1 MSDETTVDQTAA
13 SAVTTAA
20 AAAAAAAAP
29 TVAPTGGAVPDERPA
44 RRRYGADEIADALGK
59 PRPTAQQRA
68 VIESPLAPALVVAG
82 AGSGKTETMASRV
95 VWLLANGFVQPDQV
109 LGLTFT
115 RKAAGELGVRINDR
129 IGALEDVGLIE
140 TGDAFLAPTVSTYN
154 AFANAVFRE
163 NALLVGRDGESQV
176 LTEPSAWQLARRV
189 VVAARDDRLA
199 GLDRNVDTITAAVVA
214 LAGAASEH
222 LVDPADLRRFA
233 IDFGELLEL
242 PGSSRGTPYRAVTDA
257 VAAIGSLEP
266 LADLVEEF
274 RRQKVDRGFVEF
286 SDQIALAL
294 AAADAAPRVADDL
307 RSRFA
312 VVLLDEYQDTSVVQT
327 RFLARLFRDHPV
339 MAVGDPHQS
348 IYGFRGASA
357 ANLAR
362 FPADFGDAAGD
373 PVVTYALSTSWRNPI
388 DVLAAANAVVE
399 PLSSASE
406 VQVERLEPR
415 PGADRGTVGVVFPET
430 LPEEADAVAA
440 WFADHRTRN
449 PGGSMALLLRAR
461 KDLSAFTA
469 ALGAREVP
477 YHVLGTG
484 GLLQRPEIVDLV
496 ACLRVLHDP
505 AAGNDLIRLLAGAR
519 WRIGAADIVALHG
532 LARWLF
538 GRDHTHRRLD
548 DEVTAA
554 FRASVAAGE
563 HGSVVDALDFVTT
576 APDDHS
582 ALDAISPA
590 GRERMRALGAQLSS
604 LRSRAGGDL
613 VDFVTLVVQEMR
625 LDIEVSAHEQ
635 GGSAYLDAFVDEL
648 SGFVQTDDRA
658 DLGAFLG
665 WIDAA
670 ARRDDMGPRSEEPEG
685 GTVQILTIHGSKGL
699 EWDAVAVP
707 RMVEGGLPARPQ
719 EGSTGWLGFGRLPYE
734 FRGDAD
740 ELPRLAWRGQ
750 ETQKDVVDAID
761 AFKDEVKARNED
773 EERRLTYVALTRS
786 KHELLVSGSSW
797 STGVKPTA
805 PSRYLHDLVEA
816 GVLAADR
823 IPDGT
828 THESNPL
835 GDQGASQTWPHVPF
849 GSRGPRVLAAADRVR
864 NANPGA
870 AGRYAADIDLLLAE
884 RRASRSA
891 AHQVV
896 VPHRVPASGFKDYLG
911 EPDKVAERLRR
922 PMPER
927 PYRATRLGTLF
938 HQWVEQRARGE
949 APAALGGWDG
959 GFDAWAGELDLDPDE
974 TTEGGP
980 AAASEV
986 PVSDDD
992 ARRLADFQDTFARSR
1007 WAGLTPVEVERE
1019 IHIPFLGHSVVCKL
1033 DAVYEIDGRAEV
1045 VDWKTGKAP
1054 SGADDLARRTLQLA
1068 LYRVAY
1074 AEFTGRPL
1082 DQVDAVF
1089 YFVAD
1094 DLEVRPTELLDRAG
1108 LERAWS
1114 EAIG

>member
-1 MSDETTVDQTAA
+1 MTGEQVLQPSDDVLVD
-13 SAVTTAA
+13 
-20 AAAAAAAAP
+20 AP
-29 TVAPTGGAVPDERPA
+29 RHD
-44 RRRYGADEIADALGK
+44 ADTIADALGR
-59 PRPTAQQRA
+59 PRPTPQQRA
-68 VIESPLAPALVVAG
+68 VIESPLTPALVVAG

-95 VWLLANGFVQPDQV
+95 VWLLANGMVRPDGI

-115 RKAAGELGVRINDR
+115 RKAAGELSVRINDR
-129 IGALEDVGLIE
+129 IRALEDVGLLDA
-140 TGDAFLAPTVSTYN
+140 GDAFEAPTVSTYN
-154 AFANAVFRE
+154 AFANSVFRE

-199 GLDRNVDTITAAVVA
+199 GLDRDVDTVTAAVVA
-214 LAGAASEH
+214 LAGAVSEH
-222 LVDPADLRRFA
+222 LVEPERLRRFA
-233 IDFGELLEL
+233 IEFAGLLEL
-242 PGSSRGTPYRAVTDA
+242 PGNNRGAPYKAITDA
-257 VAAIGSLEP
+257 VAAIGALEP
-266 LADLVEEF
+266 LVDLVEEF

-294 AAADAAPRVADDL
+294 AAAESAPRVVTDL
-307 RSRFA
+307 RQRYG

-327 RFLARLFRDHPV
+327 RFLARLFRGHPV

-362 FPADFGDAAGD
+362 FPRDFADDSAGGER
-373 PVVTYALSTSWRNPI
+373 PVTFALSRSWRNPV
-388 DVLAAANAVVE
+388 DVLAGANAVVA
-399 PLSSASE
+399 PLSEASE
-406 VQVERLEPR
+406 VDVERLEPR
-415 PGADRGTVGVVFPET
+415 PGADAGTVHAVFPET
-430 LPEEADAVAA
+430 LPEEAAAVAR
-440 WFADHRTRN
+440 WFADRRAAD
-449 PGGSMALLLRAR
+449 PKGSMALLLRSR
-461 KDLSAFTA
+461 KDLAAFTG
-469 ALGAREVP
+469 ALGDHRVP

-505 AAGNDLIRLLAGAR
+505 AAGNDLIRVLAGAR
-519 WRIGAADIVALHG
+519 WRIGAADIAALHA

-538 GRDHTHRRLD
+538 GRDHTQQRLD
-548 DEVTAA
+548 DDLTAA

-563 HGSVVDALDFVTT
+563 HGSIVDALDFVAT
-576 APDDHS
+576 APDEHG
-582 ALDAISPA
+582 ALADISDV
-590 GRERMRALGAQLSS
+590 GRRRMRELGKQLAA

-625 LDIEVSAHEQ
+625 LDIEVAAHEQ
-635 GGSAYLDAFVDEL
+635 GSGAFLDAFIDEL
-648 SGFVQTDDRA
+648 AGFVTTDDRA

-670 ARRDDMGPRSEEPEG
+670 ARRDDMGPRSEEPEA

-719 EGSTGWLGFGRLPYE
+719 EGSSGWIGFGRLPYE

-740 ELPRLAWRGQ
+740 ELPRLDWRGHDA
-750 ETQKDVVDAID
+750 QKDVTLAID
-761 AFKDEVKARNED
+761 AYKEQVKARNED
-773 EERRLTYVALTRS
+773 EERRLTYVALTRA
-786 KHELLVSGSSW
+786 KHDLLVTGSFW
-797 STGVKPTA
+797 AGGVRPTE

-816 GVLAADR
+816 GVVDGAAV
-823 IPDGT
+823 PET
-828 THESNPL
+828 TEHEENPL
-835 GDQGASQTWPHVPF
+835 GDAGATQSWPHVPF
-849 GSRGPRVLAAADRVR
+849 GQRAARVVAAADRVR

-870 AGRYAADIDLLLAE
+870 SGRFAADIDLLLAE
-884 RRASRSA
+884 RTANRSA
-891 AHQVV
+891 RHAVV
-896 VPHRVPASGFKDYLG
+896 VPHRVPASGFKDYLSA
-911 EPDKVAERLRR
+911 PDTVAERLRR

-938 HQWVEQRARGE
+938 HQWVEQRARS
-949 APAALGGWDG
+949 GGSLETL
-959 GFDAWAGELDLDPDE
+959 DAWDGELDLDPEDVVD
-974 TTEGGP
+974 
-980 AAASEV
+980 ASAEPIV
-986 PVSDDD
+986 TDDD
-992 ARRLADFQDTFARSR
+992 ARRLADFQATFARSR
-1007 WAGLTPVEVERE
+1007 WAGLTPIEVERE

-1054 SGADDLARRTLQLA
+1054 TGNDDLAKRQLQLA

-1074 AEFTGRPL
+1074 AEFTGRPV
-1082 DQVDAVF
+1082 DEVDAVF

-1108 LERAWS
+1108 LEQAWRD
-1114 EAIG
+1114 AIG

>member
-1 MSDETTVDQTAA
+1 VSTTDTTGTTGMTDTTGAPAATGTTGAPAATGTTV
-13 SAVTTAA
+13 
-20 AAAAAAAAP
+20 
-29 TVAPTGGAVPDERPA
+29 RH
-44 RRRYGADEIADALGK
+44 GADAIADALER
-59 PRPTAQQRA
+59 PRPTEQQRA

-95 VWLLANGFVQPDQV
+95 VWLLANGHVRPDEV

-115 RKAAGELGVRINDR
+115 RKAAGELSIRINDR
-129 IGALEDVGLIE
+129 IAALESAGLI
-140 TGDAFLAPTVSTYN
+140 TPGDAFEAPTVSTYN
-154 AFANAVFRE
+154 AFANSVFRE

-222 LVDPADLRRFA
+222 LVEPEQLRRFA
-233 IDFGELLEL
+233 IEFTELLEL
-242 PGSSRGTPYRAVTDA
+242 PGNRGKPYAAITAA
-257 VAAIGSLEP
+257 VASIGALEP

-294 AAADAAPRVADDL
+294 AAAEAAPRVVTDL
-307 RSRFA
+307 RQRFR

-327 RFLARLFRDHPV
+327 RFLARLFREHAV

-362 FPADFGDAAGD
+362 FPRDFGGAGD
-373 PVVTYALSTSWRNPI
+373 LAPRTFALSTSWRNPV
-388 DVLAAANAVVE
+388 DVLAGANAVVS
-399 PLSSASE
+399 PLSEASD
-406 VQVERLEPR
+406 VDVERLSPR
-415 PGADRGTVGVVFPET
+415 PGADSGDVRAVFTET

-440 WFADHRTRN
+440 WFEDHRRRN
-449 PGGSMALLLRAR
+449 PTGSMALLLRAR
-461 KDLSAFTA
+461 KDLAAFTA
-469 ALGAREVP
+469 ALGHRGVP

-484 GLLQRPEIVDLV
+484 GLLQRPEVVDLV

-519 WRIGAADIVALHG
+519 WRVGAADIAALHG
-532 LARWLF
+532 LAQWLF
-538 GRDHTHRRLD
+538 KRDHTQQRLD
-548 DEVTAA
+548 DDVTAA
-554 FRASVAAGE
+554 FRASVAVGE
-563 HGSVVDALDFVTT
+563 HGSVVDALDFVAV
-576 APDDHS
+576 APDDHG
-582 ALDAISPA
+582 ALEGITEA
-590 GRERMRALGAQLSS
+590 GRARMRRLGQQLAM

-613 VDFVTLVVQEMR
+613 VDFVTLVVQEMH
-625 LDIEVSAHEQ
+625 LDIEVAAHEQ
-635 GGSAYLDAFVDEL
+635 GSGAFLDAFVDEL
-648 SGFVQTDDRA
+648 SGFVATDDRA

-670 ARRDDMGPRSEEPEG
+670 ARRDDMGPRSEEPES

-707 RMVEGGLPARPQ
+707 RLVEGALPARPQ
-719 EGSTGWLGFGRLPYE
+719 EGSSGWIGFGRLPYE

-740 ELPRLAWRGQ
+740 ELPRLAWRGHDS
-750 ETQKDVVDAID
+750 QKDVTVAID
-761 AFKDEVKARNED
+761 AFKDEVKSRNED

-786 KHELLVSGSSW
+786 RHELLVSGSFW
-797 STGVKPTA
+797 AGGVKPMQ
-805 PSRYLHDLVEA
+805 PSRYLGDLVEA
-816 GVLAADR
+816 GVVDGGA
-823 IPDGT
+823 IPET
-828 THESNPL
+828 TVHDENPL
-835 GDQGASQTWPHVPF
+835 GDAGATQSWPHVPF
-849 GSRGPRVLAAADRVR
+849 GARAVRVQAAADRVR

-870 AGRYAADIDLLLAE
+870 AGRFAADIDLLLAE
-884 RRASRSA
+884 RRASRSGK
-891 AHQVV
+891 HRVV
-896 VPHRVPASGFKDYLG
+896 VPHRVPASGFKDYLT
-911 EPDKVAERLRR
+911 EPDAVAERLRR

-938 HQWVEQRARGE
+938 HQWVEQRGHAGGALE
-949 APAALGGWDG
+949 TLDAWDDELDIDLDESAPA
-959 GFDAWAGELDLDPDE
+959 DAA
-974 TTEGGP
+974 
-980 AAASEV
+980 
-986 PVSDDD
+986 VSDDD
-992 ARRLADFQDTFARSR
+992 ARRLGEFQETFARSR

-1033 DAVYEIDGRAEV
+1033 DAVYEIDGRIEV

-1054 SGADDLARRTLQLA
+1054 AGKTDLERRQLQLA

-1074 AEFTGRPL
+1074 AEFTGRPV
-1082 DQVDAVF
+1082 DEIDAVF

-1108 LERAWS
+1108 LEQAWS
-1114 EAIG
+1114 ASIG

>member
-1 MSDETTVDQTAA
+1 VTGEQVLQPSDDVLVD
-13 SAVTTAA
+13 
-20 AAAAAAAAP
+20 AP
-29 TVAPTGGAVPDERPA
+29 RHD
-44 RRRYGADEIADALGK
+44 ADTIADALGR
-59 PRPTAQQRA
+59 PRPTPQQRA
-68 VIESPLAPALVVAG
+68 VIESPLTPALVVAG

-95 VWLLANGFVQPDQV
+95 VWLLANGMVRPDGI

-115 RKAAGELGVRINDR
+115 RKAAGELSVRINDR
-129 IGALEDVGLIE
+129 IRALEDVGLLDA
-140 TGDAFLAPTVSTYN
+140 GDAFEAPTVSTYN
-154 AFANAVFRE
+154 AFANSVFRE

-199 GLDRNVDTITAAVVA
+199 GLDRDVDTVTAAVVA
-214 LAGAASEH
+214 LAGAVSEH
-222 LVDPADLRRFA
+222 LVEPERLRRFA
-233 IDFGELLEL
+233 IEFAGLLEL
-242 PGSSRGTPYRAVTDA
+242 PGNNRGAPYKAITDA
-257 VAAIGSLEP
+257 VAAIGALEP
-266 LADLVEEF
+266 LVDLVEEF

-294 AAADAAPRVADDL
+294 AAAESAPRVVTDL
-307 RSRFA
+307 RQRYG

-327 RFLARLFRDHPV
+327 RFLARLFRGHPV

-362 FPADFGDAAGD
+362 FPRDFADDSAGGER
-373 PVVTYALSTSWRNPI
+373 PVTFALSTSWRNPV
-388 DVLAAANAVVE
+388 DVLAGANAVVA
-399 PLSSASE
+399 PLSEASE
-406 VQVERLEPR
+406 VDVERLEPR
-415 PGADRGTVGVVFPET
+415 PGADAGTVHAVFPET
-430 LPEEADAVAA
+430 LPEEAAAVAR
-440 WFADHRTRN
+440 WFADRRAAD
-449 PGGSMALLLRAR
+449 PKGSMALLLRSR
-461 KDLSAFTA
+461 KDLAAFTG
-469 ALGAREVP
+469 ALGDHRVP

-505 AAGNDLIRLLAGAR
+505 AAGNDLIRVLAGAR
-519 WRIGAADIVALHG
+519 WRIGAADIAALHA

-538 GRDHTHRRLD
+538 GRDHTQQRLD
-548 DEVTAA
+548 DDLTAA

-563 HGSVVDALDFVTT
+563 HGSIVDALDFVAT
-576 APDDHS
+576 APDEHG
-582 ALDAISPA
+582 ALADISDV
-590 GRERMRALGAQLSS
+590 GRRRMRELGKQLAA

-625 LDIEVSAHEQ
+625 LDIEVAAHEQ
-635 GGSAYLDAFVDEL
+635 GSGAFLDAFIDEL
-648 SGFVQTDDRA
+648 AGFVTTDDRA

-670 ARRDDMGPRSEEPEG
+670 ARRDDMGPRSEEPEA

-719 EGSTGWLGFGRLPYE
+719 EGSSGWIGFGRLPYE

-740 ELPRLAWRGQ
+740 ELPRLDWRGHDA
-750 ETQKDVVDAID
+750 QKDVTLAID
-761 AFKDEVKARNED
+761 AYKEQVKARNED
-773 EERRLTYVALTRS
+773 EERRLTYVALTRA
-786 KHELLVSGSSW
+786 KHDLLVTGSFW
-797 STGVKPTA
+797 AGGVRPTE

-816 GVLAADR
+816 GVVDGAAV
-823 IPDGT
+823 PET
-828 THESNPL
+828 TEHEENPL
-835 GDQGASQTWPHVPF
+835 GDAGATQSWPHVPF
-849 GSRGPRVLAAADRVR
+849 GQRAARVVAAADRVR

-870 AGRYAADIDLLLAE
+870 SGRFAADIDLLLAE
-884 RRASRSA
+884 RTANRSA
-891 AHQVV
+891 RHTVV
-896 VPHRVPASGFKDYLG
+896 VPHRVPASGFKDYLSV
-911 EPDKVAERLRR
+911 PDTVAERLRR

-938 HQWVEQRARGE
+938 HQWVEQRARS
-949 APAALGGWDG
+949 GGSLETL
-959 GFDAWAGELDLDPDE
+959 DAWDGELDLDPEDVVD
-974 TTEGGP
+974 
-980 AAASEV
+980 ASAEPIV
-986 PVSDDD
+986 TDDD
-992 ARRLADFQDTFARSR
+992 ARRLADFQATFARSR
-1007 WAGLTPVEVERE
+1007 WAGLTPIEVERE

-1054 SGADDLARRTLQLA
+1054 TGNDDLAKRQLQLA

-1074 AEFTGRPL
+1074 AEFTGRPV
-1082 DQVDAVF
+1082 DEVDAVF

-1108 LERAWS
+1108 LEQAWRD
-1114 EAIG
+1114 AIG

>member
-1 MSDETTVDQTAA
+1 MSTERVDAERVDAERTDAGRA
-13 SAVTTAA
+13 ESERGDAERTESDGSAPSRPAPGRVAA
-20 AAAAAAAAP
+20 AR
-29 TVAPTGGAVPDERPA
+29 TVRS
-44 RRRYGADEIADALGK
+44 ADEIADALGR

-95 VWLLANGFVQPDQV
+95 VWLLANGLVRPDEV

-115 RKAAGELGVRINDR
+115 RKAAGELSVRINDR
-129 IGALEDVGLIE
+129 IRALEDVGLI
-140 TGDAFLAPTVSTYN
+140 TPGDAFEAPTVSTYN

-189 VVAARDDRLA
+189 VVDARDDRLA
-199 GLDRNVDTITAAVVA
+199 GLDRDVDTVTAAVVA

-222 LVDPADLRRFA
+222 LVEPEQLRRFA
-233 IDFGELLEL
+233 IEFAEVLEL
-242 PGSSRGTPYRAVTDA
+242 PGNRGKPYADVAKA
-257 VAAIGSLEP
+257 VAAVGGLEP
-266 LADLVEEF
+266 LADLVERF

-294 AAADAAPRVADDL
+294 AAAESAPRVVDDL
-307 RSRFA
+307 RSRFG

-327 RFLARLFRDHPV
+327 RFLARLFRGHPV

-357 ANLAR
+357 ANLGR
-362 FPADFGDAAGD
+362 FPRDFGGD
-373 PVVTYALSTSWRNPI
+373 DQPTPVTFPLSTSWRNPV
-388 DVLAAANAVVE
+388 DVLAAANAVVS
-399 PLSSASE
+399 PLSEASD
-406 VQVERLEPR
+406 VAVERLSPR
-415 PGADRGTVGVVFPET
+415 PGADDGSVEAVFTET
-430 LPEEADAVAA
+430 LPEEAAAVAQ
-440 WFADHRTRN
+440 WFRAHRQRD
-449 PGGSMALLLRAR
+449 PRASMALLLRAR
-461 KDLSAFTA
+461 KDLAAFTG
-469 ALGAREVP
+469 ALGEFGVP
-477 YHVLGTG
+477 FHVLGTG

-519 WRIGAADIVALHG
+519 WRIGAADVAALHD
-532 LARWLF
+532 LAKWLF
-538 GRDHTHRRLD
+538 GRDHTQQRLD
-548 DEVTAA
+548 DDLTAA

-563 HGSVVDALDFVTT
+563 HGSIVDALDFVAT
-576 APDDHS
+576 APDEHG
-582 ALDAISPA
+582 ALGRISPA
-590 GRERMRALGAQLSS
+590 GRARMRALGQQLQA
-604 LRSRAGGDL
+604 LRQRARGDL

-625 LDIEVSAHEQ
+625 LDIEVAAHEQ
-635 GGSAYLDAFVDEL
+635 GSQAFLDAFLDEL
-648 SGFVQTDDRA
+648 AGFVTTDDRA

-670 ARRDDMGPRSEEPEG
+670 ARRDDMGPRSEEPEA

-719 EGSTGWLGFGRLPYE
+719 EGSSGWIGFGRLPYE

-750 ETQKDVVDAID
+750 ETQKDVRDAIE
-761 AFKDEVKARNED
+761 AFKGEMQVRNED
-773 EERRLTYVALTRS
+773 EERRLTYVALTRA
-786 KHELLVSGSSW
+786 KHDLLVSGSFW
-797 STGVKPTA
+797 SGGVKPTA
-805 PSRYLHDLVEA
+805 PSRYLADLRDA
-816 GVLAADR
+816 GVIAADAV
-823 IPDGT
+823 PEESH
-828 THESNPL
+828 HEHDPL
-835 GDQGASQTWPHVPF
+835 GESGATQSWPHVPF
-849 GSRGPRVLAAADRVR
+849 GQRAERVHAAADRVR

-870 AGRYAADIDLLLAE
+870 AGRFAADIDLLLAE
-884 RRASRSA
+884 RAAVRSA
-891 AHQVV
+891 RHAVV
-896 VPHRVPASGFKDYLG
+896 VPHRVPASGFKDYLS
-911 EPDKVAERLRR
+911 EPDRVAERLRR

-938 HQWVEQRARGE
+938 HQWVEQRARS
-949 APAALGGWDG
+949 GGSLETLDL
-959 GFDAWAGELDLDPDE
+959 WAGEADLDADDLPD
-974 TTEGGP
+974 
-980 AAASEV
+980 ASATA
-986 PVSDDD
+986 PVTDDD
-992 ARRLADFQDTFARSR
+992 ARRLAAFQETFARSR
-1007 WAGLTPVEVERE
+1007 WAELTPIEVERE

-1054 SGADDLARRTLQLA
+1054 SGRDDLAKRQQQLA

-1082 DQVDAVF
+1082 AEVDAVF

-1094 DLEVRPTELLDRAG
+1094 DLEVRPTGLLDRAG
-1108 LERAWS
+1108 LERAWRD
-1114 EAIG
+1114 AIG

>member
-1 MSDETTVDQTAA
+1 MSDTTDTTDTADTTDA
-13 SAVTTAA
+13 TGTAA
-20 AAAAAAAAP
+20 AAADDTAAAAP
-29 TVAPTGGAVPDERPA
+29 PVIRH
-44 RRRYGADEIADALGK
+44 GADAIADALGR

-68 VIESPLAPALVVAG
+68 VIESPLVPALVVAG

-95 VWLLANGFVQPDQV
+95 VWLLANGLVRPDEV

-115 RKAAGELGVRINDR
+115 RKAAGELSVRINDR
-129 IGALEDVGLIE
+129 IRALEDVGLI
-140 TGDAFLAPTVSTYN
+140 TPGDAFEAPTVSTYN

-199 GLDRNVDTITAAVVA
+199 GLDRDVDTLTAAVVA
-214 LAGAASEH
+214 LAGATSEH
-222 LVDPADLRRFA
+222 LVEPEDLRRFA
-233 IDFGELLEL
+233 IEFSELLEL
-242 PGSSRGTPYRAVTDA
+242 PGNRGKPYKAITDA
-257 VAAIGSLEP
+257 VAAIGALEP
-266 LADLVEEF
+266 LADLVAEF

-294 AAADAAPRVADDL
+294 AAAESAPRVVSDL
-307 RSRFA
+307 RSRYG

-327 RFLARLFRDHPV
+327 RFLARLFRGHSV

-362 FPADFGDAAGD
+362 FPHDFGGD
-373 PVVTYALSTSWRNPI
+373 EPGVAEPVTFALSTSWRNPV
-388 DVLAAANAVVE
+388 DVLAGANAIVS
-399 PLSSASE
+399 PLSEASE
-406 VQVERLEPR
+406 VDVERLSPR
-415 PGADRGTVGVVFPET
+415 PGADAGTVRVVFPET
-430 LPEEADAVAA
+430 LPEEADEVAA
-440 WFADHRTRN
+440 WFQDHRRQN
-449 PGGSMALLLRAR
+449 PAGSMALLLRAR
-461 KDLSAFTA
+461 KDLAAFTA
-469 ALGAREVP
+469 ALGARGVP

-519 WRIGAADIVALHG
+519 WRVGAADIVALHQ

-538 GRDHTHRRLD
+538 QRDHTQQRLD
-548 DEVTAA
+548 DDLTAA

-563 HGSVVDALDFVTT
+563 HGSIVDALDFVAT
-576 APDDHS
+576 APDEHG
-582 ALDAISPA
+582 ALEGITPA
-590 GRERMRALGAQLSS
+590 GRSRMRALGGQLAM
-604 LRSRAGGDL
+604 LRSRAGSDL

-625 LDIEVSAHEQ
+625 LDIEVAAHEQ
-635 GGSAYLDAFVDEL
+635 GSGAYLDAFIDEL
-648 SGFVQTDDRA
+648 AGFVSTDDRA
-658 DLGAFLG
+658 DLGSFLG

-670 ARRDDMGPRSEEPEG
+670 ARRDDMGPRSEEPEA

-719 EGSTGWLGFGRLPYE
+719 EGSSGWLGFGRLPYE
-734 FRGDAD
+734 FRGDAA

-750 ETQKDVVDAID
+750 ETQKDVTTAID
-761 AFKDEVKARNED
+761 AFKEQVKARNED
-773 EERRLTYVALTRS
+773 EERRLTYVALTRA
-786 KHELLVSGSSW
+786 KHDLLVSGSFW
-797 STGVKPTA
+797 AGGVRPTE
-805 PSRYLHDLVEA
+805 PSRYLRDLVDA
-816 GVLAADR
+816 GVIDGAA
-823 IPDGT
+823 IPET
-828 THESNPL
+828 TVHDENPMGES
-835 GDQGASQTWPHVPF
+835 GATQTWPHVPF
-849 GSRGPRVLAAADRVR
+849 GQRAPRVLAAAERVR

-870 AGRYAADIDLLLAE
+870 AGRFAADIDLLLAE
-884 RRASRSA
+884 RHATRNAKHA
-891 AHQVV
+891 VA
-896 VPHRVPASGFKDYLG
+896 VPHRVPASGFKDYLT
-911 EPDKVAERLRR
+911 EPDSVAERLRR

-938 HQWVEQRARGE
+938 HQWVEQRARSGG
-949 APAALGGWDG
+949 ALETLDVWD
-959 GFDAWAGELDLDPDE
+959 GELDLDADDLADSSPDAVV
-974 TTEGGP
+974 T
-980 AAASEV
+980 
-986 PVSDDD
+986 DDD
-992 ARRLADFQDTFARSR
+992 ARRLADFQATFARSR
-1007 WAGLTPVEVERE
+1007 WAGLTPIEVERE

-1033 DAVYEIDGRAEV
+1033 DAVYEIEGRAEV

-1114 EAIG
+1114 EAVG

>member
-1 MSDETTVDQTAA
+1 MTTDADIETEDATAV
-13 SAVTTAA
+13 VTDPAADTAA
-20 AAAAAAAAP
+20 ARH
-29 TVAPTGGAVPDERPA
+29 D
-44 RRRYGADEIADALGK
+44 ADAIADALGR

-95 VWLLANGFVQPDQV
+95 VWLLANGFVRPAEV

-115 RKAAGELGVRINDR
+115 RKAAGELSVRINDR
-129 IGALEDVGLIE
+129 IRALEDVGLLAA
-140 TGDAFLAPTVSTYN
+140 GDAFEAPTVSTYN

-199 GLDRNVDTITAAVVA
+199 GLDRDVDTVTAAVVS
-214 LAGAASEH
+214 LAGAVSEH

-233 IDFGELLEL
+233 IDFASLLEL
-242 PGSSRGTPYRAVTDA
+242 PGNSRGAPYKAVTDT
-257 VAAIGSLEP
+257 VAAIGALEP
-266 LADLVEEF
+266 LVDLVEEF

-294 AAADAAPRVADDL
+294 AAAESAPRVVDDL
-307 RSRFA
+307 RHRFR

-327 RFLARLFRDHPV
+327 RFLARLFRGHPV

-362 FPADFGDAAGD
+362 FPRDFGDGD
-373 PVVTYALSTSWRNPI
+373 EAPVTFALSTSWRNPV
-388 DVLAAANAVVE
+388 DVLAGANAVVG
-399 PLSSASE
+399 PLSAASE
-406 VQVERLEPR
+406 VAVERLAPR
-415 PGADRGTVGVVFPET
+415 PGADRGTVTTLFPET
-430 LPEEADAVAA
+430 LPEEAEGVAR
-440 WFADHRTRN
+440 WFAERRAAAPD
-449 PGGSMALLLRAR
+449 GSMALLLRSR

-469 ALGAREVP
+469 ALGAQRVP
-477 YHVLGTG
+477 FHVLGTG

-519 WRIGAADIVALHG
+519 WRVGAADVAALHE

-538 GRDHTHRRLD
+538 KRDHTQQRLD
-548 DEVTAA
+548 DELTAA

-563 HGSVVDALDFVTT
+563 QGSIVDALDFVAT
-576 APDDHS
+576 APDEHG
-582 ALDAISPA
+582 ALAGISPA
-590 GRERMRALGAQLSS
+590 GRQRMRALGQQLAA
-604 LRSRAGGDL
+604 LRSRAAGDL

-625 LDIEVSAHEQ
+625 LDVEVAAHEQ
-635 GGSAYLDAFVDEL
+635 GSSAFIDAFVDEL
-648 SGFVQTDDRA
+648 AGFATTDDRA

-670 ARRDDMGPRSEEPEG
+670 ARRDDMGPRSEEPEA

-707 RMVEGGLPARPQ
+707 RLVEGGLPARPQ
-719 EGSTGWLGFGRLPYE
+719 EGASGWLGFGRLPYE
-734 FRGDAD
+734 FRGDAE
-740 ELPRLAWRGQ
+740 ELPRLAWRGN
-750 ETQKDVVDAID
+750 EDQKGVVDAID
-761 AFKDEVKARNED
+761 AYKDQVRSRNED
-773 EERRLTYVALTRS
+773 EERRLTYVALTRAR
-786 KHELLVSGSSW
+786 HDLLLSGSSW
-797 STGVKPTA
+797 AGGVKPTA

-816 GVLAADR
+816 GIVDADAV
-823 IPDGT
+823 PEST
-828 THESNPL
+828 VHEENPL
-835 GDQGASQTWPHVPF
+835 GGDGATQTWPHVPF
-849 GSRGPRVLAAADRVR
+849 GQRAARVLAAAERVR

-870 AGRYAADIDLLLAE
+870 AGRFAADIDLLLAE
-884 RRASRSA
+884 RQANRSA
-891 AHQVV
+891 RHTVAI
-896 VPHRVPASGFKDYLG
+896 PHRVPASGFKDYLATPG
-911 EPDKVAERLRR
+911 VVAERLRR

-938 HQWVEQRARGE
+938 HQWVEQRARS
-949 APAALGGWDG
+949 GGSLETLDLWDG
-959 GFDAWAGELDLDPDE
+959 ERDLDADE
-974 TTEGGP
+974 VVDASTD
-980 AAASEV
+980 AAV
-986 PVSDDD
+986 TDDD
-992 ARRLADFQDTFARSR
+992 ARRLADFQATFARSR
-1007 WAGLTPVEVERE
+1007 WADLTPIEVERE
-1019 IHIPFLGHSVVCKL
+1019 IHIPFLGHSIVCKL

-1054 SGADDLARRTLQLA
+1054 SGADDLAARQLQLA

-1074 AEFTGRPL
+1074 AEFTGRPV
-1082 DQVDAVF
+1082 DEVDAVF

-1094 DLEVRPTELLDRAG
+1094 DLEVRPAALLDRAG
-1108 LERAWS
+1108 LERAWQDAVS
-1114 EAIG
+1114 

>member
-1 MSDETTVDQTAA
+1 MVTDELLEDDVL
-13 SAVTTAA
+13 V
-20 AAAAAAAAP
+20 
-29 TVAPTGGAVPDERPA
+29 RH
-44 RRRYGADEIADALGK
+44 GADAIADALGR
-59 PRPTAQQRA
+59 PRPTEQQRA

-95 VWLLANGFVQPDQV
+95 VWLLANGHVRPDEI

-115 RKAAGELGVRINDR
+115 RKAAGELSIRINDR
-129 IGALEDVGLIE
+129 IRALEDAGLI
-140 TGDAFLAPTVSTYN
+140 TAGDAFEAPTVSTYN
-154 AFANAVFRE
+154 AFANSVFRE

-222 LVDPADLRRFA
+222 LVEPERLRRFA
-233 IDFGELLEL
+233 IEFSELLEL
-242 PGSSRGTPYRAVTDA
+242 PGNRGKPYAAITAA
-257 VAAIGSLEP
+257 VAAIGALEP
-266 LADLVEEF
+266 LTDLVEEF

-294 AAADAAPRVADDL
+294 AAAEAAPRVVDDL
-307 RSRFA
+307 RGRFR

-327 RFLARLFRDHPV
+327 RFLARLFHDHPV

-362 FPADFGDAAGD
+362 FPRDFGRAGD
-373 PVVTYALSTSWRNPI
+373 AGDAGAAAPRTFALSTSWRNPV
-388 DVLAAANAVVE
+388 DVLAGANAVVA
-399 PLSSASE
+399 PLSEASE
-406 VQVERLEPR
+406 VDVERLSPR
-415 PGADRGTVGVVFPET
+415 PGADAGVVHAVFTET
-430 LPEEADAVAA
+430 LPEEAAAVAA
-440 WFADHRTRN
+440 WFEDHRRRN

-461 KDLSAFTA
+461 KDLAAFTG
-469 ALGAREVP
+469 ALGQRGVP

-519 WRIGAADIVALHG
+519 WRVGAADVVALHG
-532 LARWLF
+532 LAQWLF
-538 GRDHTHRRLD
+538 KRDHTQQRLD

-554 FRASVAAGE
+554 FRASVAVGE
-563 HGSVVDALDFVTT
+563 HGSVVDALDFVAV
-576 APDDHS
+576 APDEHG
-582 ALDAISPA
+582 ALQGITPA
-590 GRERMRALGAQLSS
+590 GRDRMRRLGQQLAA
-604 LRSRAGGDL
+604 LRSRAAGDL
-613 VDFVTLVVQEMR
+613 VDFVTLVIQEMH
-625 LDIEVSAHEQ
+625 LDIEVAAHEQ
-635 GGSAYLDAFVDEL
+635 GSGAYLDAFVDEL
-648 SGFVQTDDRA
+648 AGFVGTDDRA

-670 ARRDDMGPRSEEPEG
+670 ARRDDMGPRSEEPEA

-707 RMVEGGLPARPQ
+707 RMVEGALPARPQ
-719 EGSTGWLGFGRLPYE
+719 EGSSGWIGFGRLPYE

-740 ELPRLAWRGQ
+740 ELPRLDWRGHDA
-750 ETQKDVVDAID
+750 QKDVTLAIE
-761 AFKDEVKARNED
+761 AFKDEVKARNEE

-786 KHELLVSGSSW
+786 RHELLVSGSFW
-797 STGVKPTA
+797 AGGVKPMQ
-805 PSRYLHDLVEA
+805 PSRYLADLVDA
-816 GVLAADR
+816 GVVAADR
-823 IPDGT
+823 IPET
-828 THESNPL
+828 TEHEENPL
-835 GDQGASQTWPHVPF
+835 GDAGATQEWPHVPF
-849 GSRGPRVLAAADRVR
+849 GNRAPRVAAAADRVR

-870 AGRYAADIDLLLAE
+870 AGRFAADIDLLLAE
-884 RRASRSA
+884 RRAARSA
-891 AHQVV
+891 KHRVV
-896 VPHRVPASGFKDYLG
+896 VPHRVPASGFKDYLT
-911 EPDKVAERLRR
+911 EPDAVAERLRR

-938 HQWVEQRARGE
+938 HQWVELRARSGG
-949 APAALGGWDG
+949 ALETLGSPELLDVWD
-959 GFDAWAGELDLDPDE
+959 GELDADPDE
-974 TTEGGP
+974 S
-980 AAASEV
+980 AAPDAA
-986 PVSDDD
+986 VSDDD
-992 ARRLADFQDTFARSR
+992 ARRLGEFQETFARSR

-1033 DAVYEIDGRAEV
+1033 DAVYEIDGRIEV

-1054 SGADDLARRTLQLA
+1054 SGATDLERRQLQLA

-1074 AEFTGRPL
+1074 AEFTGRPIA
-1082 DQVDAVF
+1082 DVDAVF

-1094 DLEVRPTELLDRAG
+1094 DLEIRPAELLDRAG
-1108 LERAWS
+1108 LERAWDA
-1114 EAIG
+1114 AIG

>member
-1 MSDETTVDQTAA
+1 MTTGTEHET
-13 SAVTTAA
+13 
-20 AAAAAAAAP
+20 
-29 TVAPTGGAVPDERPA
+29 ERPA
-44 RRRYGADEIADALGK
+44 AADPSAGAPAQHDADAIADALGR

-95 VWLLANGFVQPDQV
+95 VWLLANGFVRPAEV

-115 RKAAGELGVRINDR
+115 RKAAGELSVRINDR
-129 IGALEDVGLIE
+129 IRALEDVGLLAA
-140 TGDAFLAPTVSTYN
+140 GDAFEAPTVSTYN

-199 GLDRNVDTITAAVVA
+199 GLDRDVDTVTAAVVS
-214 LAGAASEH
+214 LAGAVSEH

-233 IDFGELLEL
+233 IDFAGLLEL
-242 PGSSRGTPYRAVTDA
+242 PGNARGNPYKTVTDA
-257 VAAIGSLEP
+257 VAAIGALEP
-266 LADLVEEF
+266 LVDLVEEF

-294 AAADAAPRVADDL
+294 AAAESAPRVVDDL
-307 RSRFA
+307 RHRFR

-327 RFLARLFRDHPV
+327 RFLARLFRGHPV

-362 FPADFGDAAGD
+362 FPRDFGDAG
-373 PVVTYALSTSWRNPI
+373 PVPVTFALSTSWRNPV
-388 DVLAAANAVVE
+388 DVLAGANAVVD
-399 PLSSASE
+399 PLSAASE
-406 VQVERLEPR
+406 VAVERLSPR
-415 PGADRGTVGVVFPET
+415 PGADLGTVTALFPET
-430 LPEEADAVAA
+430 LPEEAEGVAR
-440 WFADHRTRN
+440 WFATRRAAT
-449 PGGSMALLLRAR
+449 PDGSMALLLRSR
-461 KDLSAFTA
+461 RDLSAFTA
-469 ALGAREVP
+469 ALAAQRVP
-477 YHVLGTG
+477 FHVLGTG

-505 AAGNDLIRLLAGAR
+505 SAGNDLIRLFAGAR
-519 WRIGAADIVALHG
+519 WRVGAADVVALHE

-538 GRDHTHRRLD
+538 GRDHTQQRLD

-563 HGSVVDALDFVTT
+563 HGSIVDALDFVAT
-576 APDDHS
+576 APDEHG
-582 ALDAISPA
+582 ALEGISPA
-590 GRERMRALGAQLSS
+590 GRQRMRALGQQLAA
-604 LRSRAGGDL
+604 LRSRASGDL

-625 LDIEVSAHEQ
+625 LDVEVAAHEQ
-635 GGSAYLDAFVDEL
+635 GSAAFLDAFVDEL
-648 SGFVQTDDRA
+648 AGFAATDDRA

-670 ARRDDMGPRSEEPEG
+670 ARRDDMGPRSEEPEA
-685 GTVQILTIHGSKGL
+685 GTVQVLTIHGSKGL

-707 RMVEGGLPARPQ
+707 RLVEGALPARPQ
-719 EGSTGWLGFGRLPYE
+719 EGSSGWLGFGRLPYE
-734 FRGDAD
+734 FRGDAE
-740 ELPRLAWRGQ
+740 ELPQLAWRGNAD
-750 ETQKDVVDAID
+750 QKGVVDAID
-761 AFKDEVKARNED
+761 AYKEQVRSRNED
-773 EERRLTYVALTRS
+773 EERRLTYVALTRAR
-786 KHELLVSGSSW
+786 HDLLVSGSW
-797 STGVKPTA
+797 WAGGVKPTE
-805 PSRYLHDLVEA
+805 PSRYLRDLVEA
-816 GVLAADR
+816 GIVDPEAVPDR
-823 IPDGT
+823 T
-828 THESNPL
+828 VHEEDPL
-835 GDQGASQTWPHVPF
+835 GEDGATQTWPHVPF
-849 GSRGPRVLAAADRVR
+849 GQRGARVLAAADRVR

-870 AGRYAADIDLLLAE
+870 AGRFAAEIDLLLAE
-884 RRASRSA
+884 RQARRSA
-891 AHQVV
+891 RHAVA
-896 VPHRVPASGFKDYLG
+896 VPHRVPASGFKDYLA
-911 EPDKVAERLRR
+911 EPGAVAERLRR

-938 HQWVEQRARGE
+938 HRWVEQRAGS
-949 APAALGGWDG
+949 GGSLETLDLWDG
-959 GFDAWAGELDLDPDE
+959 ERDLDADE
-974 TTEGGP
+974 AVDASAD
-980 AAASEV
+980 AAV
-986 PVSDDD
+986 TDDD
-992 ARRLADFQDTFARSR
+992 ARRLAAFQATFARSR
-1007 WAGLTPVEVERE
+1007 WAGRTPIEVERE
-1019 IHIPFLGHSVVCKL
+1019 IHIPFLGHSIVCKL

-1054 SGADDLARRTLQLA
+1054 SGADDLAARQLQLA

-1082 DQVDAVF
+1082 DEVDAVF

-1108 LERAWS
+1108 LERAWRD
-1114 EAIG
+1114 AVG

>member
-1 MSDETTVDQTAA
+1 MTGEQVLQPSDDVLVE
-13 SAVTTAA
+13 
-20 AAAAAAAAP
+20 AP
-29 TVAPTGGAVPDERPA
+29 RHD
-44 RRRYGADEIADALGK
+44 ADTIADALGR
-59 PRPTAQQRA
+59 PRPTPQQRA

-95 VWLLANGFVQPDQV
+95 VWLLANGMVRPDGI

-115 RKAAGELGVRINDR
+115 RKAAGELSVRINDR
-129 IGALEDVGLIE
+129 IRALEDVGLLDA
-140 TGDAFLAPTVSTYN
+140 GDAFEAPTVSTYN
-154 AFANAVFRE
+154 AFANSVFRE

-199 GLDRNVDTITAAVVA
+199 GLDRDVDTVTAAVVA
-214 LAGAASEH
+214 LAGAVSEH
-222 LVDPADLRRFA
+222 LVEPERLRRFA
-233 IDFGELLEL
+233 IEFAGLLEL
-242 PGSSRGTPYRAVTDA
+242 PGNNRGAPYKAITDA
-257 VAAIGSLEP
+257 VAAIGALEP
-266 LADLVEEF
+266 LVDLVEEF

-294 AAADAAPRVADDL
+294 AAVESAPRVVTDL
-307 RSRFA
+307 RQRYG

-327 RFLARLFRDHPV
+327 RFLARLFRGHPV

-362 FPADFGDAAGD
+362 FPRDFGSDGER
-373 PVVTYALSTSWRNPI
+373 PVTFALSTSWRNPV
-388 DVLAAANAVVE
+388 DVLAGANAVVA
-399 PLSSASE
+399 PLSEASE
-406 VQVERLEPR
+406 VDVERLEPR
-415 PGADRGTVGVVFPET
+415 PGADAGTVRAVFPET
-430 LPEEADAVAA
+430 LPEEAAAVAR
-440 WFADHRTRN
+440 WFADRRAAD
-449 PGGSMALLLRAR
+449 PKASMALLLRSR
-461 KDLSAFTA
+461 KDLAAFTG
-469 ALGAREVP
+469 ALGDHRVP

-505 AAGNDLIRLLAGAR
+505 AAGNDLIRVLAGAR
-519 WRIGAADIVALHG
+519 WRIGAADIAALHA

-538 GRDHTHRRLD
+538 GRDHTQQRLD
-548 DEVTAA
+548 DDLTAA

-563 HGSVVDALDFVTT
+563 HGSIVDALDFVAT
-576 APDDHS
+576 APDEHG
-582 ALDAISPA
+582 ALADISDV
-590 GRERMRALGAQLSS
+590 GRRRMRELGKQLAALRA
-604 LRSRAGGDL
+604 RAGGDL

-625 LDIEVSAHEQ
+625 LDIEVAAHEQ
-635 GGSAYLDAFVDEL
+635 GSGAFLDAFVDEL
-648 SGFVQTDDRA
+648 AGFVTTDDRA

-670 ARRDDMGPRSEEPEG
+670 ARRDDMGPRSEEPEA

-719 EGSTGWLGFGRLPYE
+719 EGSSGWIGFGRLPYE

-740 ELPRLAWRGQ
+740 ELPRLDWRGHDS
-750 ETQKDVVDAID
+750 QKDVTLAID
-761 AFKDEVKARNED
+761 AYKEQVKARNED
-773 EERRLTYVALTRS
+773 EERRLTYVALTRA
-786 KHELLVSGSSW
+786 KHDLLVTGSFW
-797 STGVKPTA
+797 AGGVRPTA

-816 GVLAADR
+816 GVVDGAAV
-823 IPDGT
+823 PEAT
-828 THESNPL
+828 EHEENPL
-835 GDQGASQTWPHVPF
+835 GDAGATQSWPHVPF
-849 GSRGPRVLAAADRVR
+849 GHRAARVAAAADRVR

-870 AGRYAADIDLLLAE
+870 SGRFAADIDLLLAE
-884 RRASRSA
+884 RAANRSA
-891 AHQVV
+891 RHTVV
-896 VPHRVPASGFKDYLG
+896 VPHRVPASGFKDYLSD
-911 EPDKVAERLRR
+911 PDTVAERLRR

-938 HQWVEQRARGE
+938 HQWVEQRARS
-949 APAALGGWDG
+949 GGSLETL
-959 GFDAWAGELDLDPDE
+959 DAWDGELDLDPEDVVD
-974 TTEGGP
+974 
-980 AAASEV
+980 ASAE
-986 PVSDDD
+986 PVVTDDD
-992 ARRLADFQDTFARSR
+992 ARRLADFQATFARSR
-1007 WAGLTPVEVERE
+1007 WAGLTPIEVERE

-1054 SGADDLARRTLQLA
+1054 TGSDDLAKRQLQLA

-1082 DQVDAVF
+1082 DDVDAVF

-1108 LERAWS
+1108 LERAWRD
-1114 EAIG
+1114 AIG

>member
-1 MSDETTVDQTAA
+1 MTGEQVLQPSDDVL
-13 SAVTTAA
+13 VG
-20 AAAAAAAAP
+20 AP
-29 TVAPTGGAVPDERPA
+29 RHD
-44 RRRYGADEIADALGK
+44 ADTIADALGR
-59 PRPTAQQRA
+59 PRPTPQQRA

-95 VWLLANGFVQPDQV
+95 VWLLANGMVRPDGI

-115 RKAAGELGVRINDR
+115 RKAAGELSVRINDR
-129 IGALEDVGLIE
+129 IRALEDVGLLDA
-140 TGDAFLAPTVSTYN
+140 GDAFEAPTVSTYN
-154 AFANAVFRE
+154 AFANSVFRE

-199 GLDRNVDTITAAVVA
+199 GLDRDVDTVTAAVVA
-214 LAGAASEH
+214 LAGAVSEH
-222 LVDPADLRRFA
+222 LVEPERLRRFA
-233 IDFGELLEL
+233 IEFAGLLEL
-242 PGSSRGTPYRAVTDA
+242 PGNNRGAPYKAITDA
-257 VAAIGSLEP
+257 VAAIGALEP
-266 LADLVEEF
+266 LVDLVEEF

-294 AAADAAPRVADDL
+294 AAAESAPRVVTDL
-307 RSRFA
+307 RQRYG

-327 RFLARLFRDHPV
+327 RFLARLFRGHPV

-362 FPADFGDAAGD
+362 FPRDFGSDGEQ
-373 PVVTYALSTSWRNPI
+373 PVTFALSTSWRNPV
-388 DVLAAANAVVE
+388 DVLAGANAVVA
-399 PLSSASE
+399 PLSEASE
-406 VQVERLEPR
+406 VDVERLEPR
-415 PGADRGTVGVVFPET
+415 PGADAGTVHAVFPET
-430 LPEEADAVAA
+430 LPEEAAAVAR
-440 WFADHRTRN
+440 WFADRRAAD
-449 PGGSMALLLRAR
+449 PKGSMALLLRSR
-461 KDLSAFTA
+461 KDLAAFTG
-469 ALGAREVP
+469 ALGDHRVP

-505 AAGNDLIRLLAGAR
+505 AAGNDLIRVLAGAR
-519 WRIGAADIVALHG
+519 WRIGAADIAALHS

-538 GRDHTHRRLD
+538 GRDHTQQRLD
-548 DEVTAA
+548 DDLTAA

-563 HGSVVDALDFVTT
+563 HGSIVDALDFVAI
-576 APDDHS
+576 APDEHG
-582 ALDAISPA
+582 ALADISEI
-590 GRERMRALGAQLSS
+590 GRRRMRELGKQLAA

-625 LDIEVSAHEQ
+625 LDIEVAAHEQ
-635 GGSAYLDAFVDEL
+635 GSGAFLDAFIDEL
-648 SGFVQTDDRA
+648 AGFVTTDDRA

-719 EGSTGWLGFGRLPYE
+719 EGSSGWIGFGRLPYE

-740 ELPRLAWRGQ
+740 ELPRLDWRGHDS
-750 ETQKDVVDAID
+750 QKDVTLAID
-761 AFKDEVKARNED
+761 AYKEQVKARNED
-773 EERRLTYVALTRS
+773 EERRLTYVALTRA
-786 KHELLVSGSSW
+786 KHDLLVTGSFW
-797 STGVKPTA
+797 AGGVRPTA

-816 GVLAADR
+816 GVVDGAAV
-823 IPDGT
+823 PEAT
-828 THESNPL
+828 EHEENPL
-835 GDQGASQTWPHVPF
+835 GDAGATQSWPHVPF
-849 GSRGPRVLAAADRVR
+849 GHRAARVVAAADRVR

-870 AGRYAADIDLLLAE
+870 SGRFAADIDLLLAE
-884 RRASRSA
+884 RTANRSA
-891 AHQVV
+891 RHTVV
-896 VPHRVPASGFKDYLG
+896 VPHRVPASGFKDYLSA
-911 EPDKVAERLRR
+911 PDTVAERLRR

-938 HQWVEQRARGE
+938 HQWVEQRARS
-949 APAALGGWDG
+949 GGSLETL
-959 GFDAWAGELDLDPDE
+959 DAWDGELDLDPEDVVD
-974 TTEGGP
+974 
-980 AAASEV
+980 AAAEPV
-986 PVSDDD
+986 VSDDD
-992 ARRLADFQDTFARSR
+992 ARRLADFQATFARSR
-1007 WAGLTPVEVERE
+1007 WAGLTPIEVERE

-1054 SGADDLARRTLQLA
+1054 TGSDDLAKRQLQLA

-1082 DQVDAVF
+1082 DEVDAVF

-1108 LERAWS
+1108 LEQAWRD
-1114 EAIG
+1114 AIG

>member
-1 MSDETTVDQTAA
+1 MTGEQVLQPSDDVLVE
-13 SAVTTAA
+13 
-20 AAAAAAAAP
+20 AP
-29 TVAPTGGAVPDERPA
+29 RHD
-44 RRRYGADEIADALGK
+44 ADTIADALGR
-59 PRPTAQQRA
+59 PRPTPQQRA

-95 VWLLANGFVQPDQV
+95 VWLLANGMVRPDGI

-115 RKAAGELGVRINDR
+115 RKAAGELSVRINDR
-129 IGALEDVGLIE
+129 IRALEDVGLLDA
-140 TGDAFLAPTVSTYN
+140 GDAFEAPTVSTYN

-199 GLDRNVDTITAAVVA
+199 GLDRDVDTVTAAVVA
-214 LAGAASEH
+214 LAGAVSEH
-222 LVDPADLRRFA
+222 LVEPERLRRFA
-233 IDFGELLEL
+233 IEFAGLLEL
-242 PGSSRGTPYRAVTDA
+242 PGNNRGAPYKAITDA
-257 VAAIGSLEP
+257 VAAIGALEP
-266 LADLVEEF
+266 LVDLVEEF

-294 AAADAAPRVADDL
+294 AAAESAPRVVTDL
-307 RSRFA
+307 RQRYG

-327 RFLARLFRDHPV
+327 RFLARLFRGHPV

-362 FPADFGDAAGD
+362 FPRDFGSDGEQ
-373 PVVTYALSTSWRNPI
+373 PVTFALSTSWRNPV
-388 DVLAAANAVVE
+388 DVLAGANAVVA
-399 PLSSASE
+399 PLSEASE
-406 VQVERLEPR
+406 VDVERLEPR
-415 PGADRGTVGVVFPET
+415 PGADAGTVRAVFPET
-430 LPEEADAVAA
+430 LPEEAAAVAR
-440 WFADHRTRN
+440 WFADRRAAD
-449 PGGSMALLLRAR
+449 PKGSMALLLRSR
-461 KDLSAFTA
+461 KDLAAFTG
-469 ALGAREVP
+469 ALGDHRVP

-505 AAGNDLIRLLAGAR
+505 AAGNDLIRVLAGAR
-519 WRIGAADIVALHG
+519 WRIGAADIAALHA

-538 GRDHTHRRLD
+538 GRDHTQQRLD
-548 DEVTAA
+548 DDLTAA

-563 HGSVVDALDFVTT
+563 HGSIVDALDFVAT
-576 APDDHS
+576 APDEHG
-582 ALDAISPA
+582 ALADISDV
-590 GRERMRALGAQLSS
+590 GRRRMRELGKQLAALRA
-604 LRSRAGGDL
+604 RAGGDL

-625 LDIEVSAHEQ
+625 LDIEVAAHEQ
-635 GGSAYLDAFVDEL
+635 GSGAFLDAFVDEL
-648 SGFVQTDDRA
+648 AGFVTTDDRA

-670 ARRDDMGPRSEEPEG
+670 ARRDDMGPRSEEPEA

-719 EGSTGWLGFGRLPYE
+719 EGSSGWIGFGRLPYE

-740 ELPRLAWRGQ
+740 ELPRLDWRGHDS
-750 ETQKDVVDAID
+750 QKDVTLAID
-761 AFKDEVKARNED
+761 AYKEQVKARNED
-773 EERRLTYVALTRS
+773 EERRLTYVALTRA
-786 KHELLVSGSSW
+786 KHDLLVTGSFW
-797 STGVKPTA
+797 AGGVRPTA

-816 GVLAADR
+816 GVIDGAAV
-823 IPDGT
+823 PEAT
-828 THESNPL
+828 EHEENPL
-835 GDQGASQTWPHVPF
+835 GDAGATQSWPHVPF
-849 GSRGPRVLAAADRVR
+849 GHRAARVVAAADRVR

-870 AGRYAADIDLLLAE
+870 SGRFAADIDLLLAE
-884 RRASRSA
+884 RAANRSGR
-891 AHQVV
+891 HTVV
-896 VPHRVPASGFKDYLG
+896 VPHRVPASGFKDYLSA
-911 EPDKVAERLRR
+911 PDTVAERLRR

-938 HQWVEQRARGE
+938 HQWVEQRARS
-949 APAALGGWDG
+949 GGSLETL
-959 GFDAWAGELDLDPDE
+959 DAWDGELDLDPEDVVD
-974 TTEGGP
+974 
-980 AAASEV
+980 ASAE
-986 PVSDDD
+986 PVVTDDD
-992 ARRLADFQDTFARSR
+992 ARRLADFQATFARSR
-1007 WAGLTPVEVERE
+1007 WAGLTPIEVERE

-1054 SGADDLARRTLQLA
+1054 TGSDDLAKRQLQLA

-1082 DQVDAVF
+1082 DEVDAVF

-1108 LERAWS
+1108 LERAWRD
-1114 EAIG
+1114 AIG

>member
-1 MSDETTVDQTAA
+1 MTTGTEHET
-13 SAVTTAA
+13 
-20 AAAAAAAAP
+20 
-29 TVAPTGGAVPDERPA
+29 ERPMVA
-44 RRRYGADEIADALGK
+44 DTSAGAPAQHDADAIADALGR

-95 VWLLANGFVQPDQV
+95 VWLLANGFVRPAEV

-115 RKAAGELGVRINDR
+115 RKAAGELSVRINDR
-129 IGALEDVGLIE
+129 IRALEDVGLLAA
-140 TGDAFLAPTVSTYN
+140 GDAFEAPTVSTYN

-199 GLDRNVDTITAAVVA
+199 GLDRDVDTVTAAMVS
-214 LAGAASEH
+214 LAGAVSEH

-233 IDFGELLEL
+233 IDFAGLLEL
-242 PGSSRGTPYRAVTDA
+242 PGNARGNPYKTVTDA
-257 VAAIGSLEP
+257 VAAIGALEP
-266 LADLVEEF
+266 LVDLVEEF

-294 AAADAAPRVADDL
+294 AAAESAPRVVDDL
-307 RSRFA
+307 RHRFR

-327 RFLARLFRDHPV
+327 RFLARLFRGHPV

-362 FPADFGDAAGD
+362 FPRDFGDAGPA
-373 PVVTYALSTSWRNPI
+373 PVTFALSTSWRNPV
-388 DVLAAANAVVE
+388 DVLASANAVVD
-399 PLSSASE
+399 PLSAASE
-406 VQVERLEPR
+406 VAVERLSPR
-415 PGADRGTVGVVFPET
+415 PGADRGTVAALFPET
-430 LPEEADAVAA
+430 LPEEAEGVAR
-440 WFADHRTRN
+440 WFAARRAATPD
-449 PGGSMALLLRAR
+449 GSMALLLRSR

-469 ALGAREVP
+469 ALAAQRVP
-477 YHVLGTG
+477 FHVLGTG

-505 AAGNDLIRLLAGAR
+505 SAGNDLIRLLAGAR
-519 WRIGAADIVALHG
+519 WRVGAADVVALHE

-538 GRDHTHRRLD
+538 GRDHTQQRLD

-563 HGSVVDALDFVTT
+563 HGSIVDALDFVAT
-576 APDDHS
+576 APDEHG
-582 ALDAISPA
+582 ALEGISPA
-590 GRERMRALGAQLSS
+590 GRQRMRGLGQQLAA
-604 LRSRAGGDL
+604 LRSRASGDL

-625 LDIEVSAHEQ
+625 LDVEVAAHEQ
-635 GGSAYLDAFVDEL
+635 GSAAFLDAFVDEL
-648 SGFVQTDDRA
+648 AGFAATDDRA

-670 ARRDDMGPRSEEPEG
+670 ARRDDMGPRSEEPEA
-685 GTVQILTIHGSKGL
+685 GTVQVLTIHGSKGL

-707 RMVEGGLPARPQ
+707 RLVEGALPARPQ
-719 EGSTGWLGFGRLPYE
+719 EGSSGWLGFGRLPYE
-734 FRGDAD
+734 FRGDAE
-740 ELPRLAWRGQ
+740 ELPQLAWRGNAD
-750 ETQKDVVDAID
+750 QKGVVDAID
-761 AFKDEVKARNED
+761 AYKEQVRSRNED
-773 EERRLTYVALTRS
+773 EERRLTYVALTRAR
-786 KHELLVSGSSW
+786 HDLLVSGSW
-797 STGVKPTA
+797 WAGGVKPTE
-805 PSRYLHDLVEA
+805 PSRYLRDLVEA
-816 GVLAADR
+816 GIVDPEAVPDR
-823 IPDGT
+823 T
-828 THESNPL
+828 VHEEDPL
-835 GDQGASQTWPHVPF
+835 GEDGATQTWPHVPF
-849 GSRGPRVLAAADRVR
+849 GQRGARVLAAADRVR

-870 AGRYAADIDLLLAE
+870 AGRFAAEIDLLLAE
-884 RRASRSA
+884 RQARRSA
-891 AHQVV
+891 RHAVA
-896 VPHRVPASGFKDYLG
+896 VPHRVPASGFKDYLA
-911 EPDKVAERLRR
+911 EPAAVAERLRR

-938 HQWVEQRARGE
+938 HRWVEQRAGS
-949 APAALGGWDG
+949 GGSLETLDLWDG
-959 GFDAWAGELDLDPDE
+959 ERDLDADE
-974 TTEGGP
+974 VVDASAD
-980 AAASEV
+980 AAV
-986 PVSDDD
+986 TDDD
-992 ARRLADFQDTFARSR
+992 ARRLAAFQATFARSR
-1007 WAGLTPVEVERE
+1007 WAGRTPIEVERE
-1019 IHIPFLGHSVVCKL
+1019 IHIPFLGHSVICKL

-1054 SGADDLARRTLQLA
+1054 SGADDLAARQLQLA

-1082 DQVDAVF
+1082 DEVDAVF

-1108 LERAWS
+1108 LERAWRD
-1114 EAIG
+1114 AVG

>member
-1 MSDETTVDQTAA
+1 MTTDADIETEDATAV
-13 SAVTTAA
+13 VTDPAADTAA
-20 AAAAAAAAP
+20 ARH
-29 TVAPTGGAVPDERPA
+29 D
-44 RRRYGADEIADALGK
+44 ADAIADALGR

-95 VWLLANGFVQPDQV
+95 VWLLANGFVRPAEV

-115 RKAAGELGVRINDR
+115 RKAAGELSVRINDR
-129 IGALEDVGLIE
+129 IRALEDVGLLAA
-140 TGDAFLAPTVSTYN
+140 GDAFEAPTVSTYN

-199 GLDRNVDTITAAVVA
+199 GLDRDVDTVTAAVVS
-214 LAGAASEH
+214 LAGAVSEH

-233 IDFGELLEL
+233 IDFASLLEL
-242 PGSSRGTPYRAVTDA
+242 PGNSRGAPYKAVTDT
-257 VAAIGSLEP
+257 VAAIGALEP
-266 LADLVEEF
+266 LVDLVEEF

-294 AAADAAPRVADDL
+294 AAAESAPRVVDDL
-307 RSRFA
+307 RHRFR

-327 RFLARLFRDHPV
+327 RFLARLFRGHPV

-362 FPADFGDAAGD
+362 FPRDFGDGD
-373 PVVTYALSTSWRNPI
+373 EAPVTFALSTSWRNPV
-388 DVLAAANAVVE
+388 DVLAGENAVVG
-399 PLSSASE
+399 PLSAASE
-406 VQVERLEPR
+406 VAVERLAPR
-415 PGADRGTVGVVFPET
+415 PGADRGTVTTLFPET
-430 LPEEADAVAA
+430 LPEEAEGVAR
-440 WFADHRTRN
+440 WFAERRAAD
-449 PGGSMALLLRAR
+449 PDGSMALLLRSR

-469 ALGAREVP
+469 ALGAQRVP
-477 YHVLGTG
+477 FHVLGTG

-519 WRIGAADIVALHG
+519 WRVGAADVAALHE

-538 GRDHTHRRLD
+538 KRDHTQQRLD
-548 DEVTAA
+548 DELTAA

-563 HGSVVDALDFVTT
+563 QGSIVDALDFVAT
-576 APDDHS
+576 APDEHG
-582 ALDAISPA
+582 ALAGISPA
-590 GRERMRALGAQLSS
+590 GRQRMRALGQQLAA
-604 LRSRAGGDL
+604 LRSRAAGDL

-625 LDIEVSAHEQ
+625 LDVEVAAHEQ
-635 GGSAYLDAFVDEL
+635 GSSAFIDAFVDEL
-648 SGFVQTDDRA
+648 AGFATTDDRA

-670 ARRDDMGPRSEEPEG
+670 ARRDDMGPRSEEPEA

-707 RMVEGGLPARPQ
+707 RLVEGGLPARPQ
-719 EGSTGWLGFGRLPYE
+719 EGASGWLGFGRLPYE
-734 FRGDAD
+734 FRGDAE
-740 ELPRLAWRGQ
+740 ELPRLAWRGN
-750 ETQKDVVDAID
+750 EDQKGVVDAID
-761 AFKDEVKARNED
+761 AYKDQVRSRNED
-773 EERRLTYVALTRS
+773 EERRLTYVALTRAR
-786 KHELLVSGSSW
+786 HDLLLSGSSW
-797 STGVKPTA
+797 AGGVKPTA

-816 GVLAADR
+816 GIVDAEAV
-823 IPDGT
+823 PEST
-828 THESNPL
+828 VHEENPL
-835 GDQGASQTWPHVPF
+835 GGDGATQTWPHVPF
-849 GSRGPRVLAAADRVR
+849 GQRGARVLAAAERVR

-870 AGRYAADIDLLLAE
+870 AGRFAADIDLLLAE
-884 RRASRSA
+884 RQANRSA
-891 AHQVV
+891 RHTVAI
-896 VPHRVPASGFKDYLG
+896 PHRVPASGFKDYLATPG
-911 EPDKVAERLRR
+911 VVAERLRR

-938 HQWVEQRARGE
+938 HQWVEQRARS
-949 APAALGGWDG
+949 GGSLETLDLWDG
-959 GFDAWAGELDLDPDE
+959 ERDLDADE
-974 TTEGGP
+974 VVDASTD
-980 AAASEV
+980 AAV
-986 PVSDDD
+986 TDDD
-992 ARRLADFQDTFARSR
+992 ARRLADFQATFARSR
-1007 WAGLTPVEVERE
+1007 WADLTPIEVERE
-1019 IHIPFLGHSVVCKL
+1019 IHIPFLGHSIVCKL

-1054 SGADDLARRTLQLA
+1054 SGADDLAARQLQLA

-1074 AEFTGRPL
+1074 AEFTGRPV
-1082 DQVDAVF
+1082 DEVDAVF

-1094 DLEVRPTELLDRAG
+1094 DLEVRPAALLDRAG
-1108 LERAWS
+1108 LERAWQDAVS
-1114 EAIG
+1114 

>member
-1 MSDETTVDQTAA
+1 MTTDADIETEDATAV
-13 SAVTTAA
+13 VTDPAADTAA
-20 AAAAAAAAP
+20 ARH
-29 TVAPTGGAVPDERPA
+29 D
-44 RRRYGADEIADALGK
+44 ADAIADALGR

-95 VWLLANGFVQPDQV
+95 VWLLANGFVRPAEV

-115 RKAAGELGVRINDR
+115 RKAAGELSVRINDR
-129 IGALEDVGLIE
+129 IRALEDVGLLAA
-140 TGDAFLAPTVSTYN
+140 GDAFEAPTVSTYN

-199 GLDRNVDTITAAVVA
+199 GLDRDVDTVTAAVVS
-214 LAGAASEH
+214 LAGAVSEH

-233 IDFGELLEL
+233 IDFASLLEL
-242 PGSSRGTPYRAVTDA
+242 PGNSRGAPYKAVTDT
-257 VAAIGSLEP
+257 VAAIGALEP
-266 LADLVEEF
+266 LVDLVEEF

-294 AAADAAPRVADDL
+294 AAAESAPRVVDDL
-307 RSRFA
+307 RHRFR

-327 RFLARLFRDHPV
+327 RFLARLFRGHPV

-362 FPADFGDAAGD
+362 FPRDFGDGD
-373 PVVTYALSTSWRNPI
+373 EAPVTFALSTSWRNPV
-388 DVLAAANAVVE
+388 DVLAGANAVVG
-399 PLSSASE
+399 PLSAASE
-406 VQVERLEPR
+406 VAVERLAPR
-415 PGADRGTVGVVFPET
+415 PGADRGTVTTLFPET
-430 LPEEADAVAA
+430 LPEEAEGVAR
-440 WFADHRTRN
+440 WFAGRRAAAPD
-449 PGGSMALLLRAR
+449 GSMALLLRSR

-469 ALGAREVP
+469 ALGAQRVP
-477 YHVLGTG
+477 FHVLGTG

-519 WRIGAADIVALHG
+519 WRVGAADVAALHE

-538 GRDHTHRRLD
+538 KRDHTQQRLD
-548 DEVTAA
+548 DELTAA

-563 HGSVVDALDFVTT
+563 QGSIVDALDFVAT
-576 APDDHS
+576 APDEHG
-582 ALDAISPA
+582 ALAGISLA
-590 GRERMRALGAQLSS
+590 GRQRMRALGQQLAA
-604 LRSRAGGDL
+604 LRSRAAGDL

-625 LDIEVSAHEQ
+625 LDVEVAAHEQ
-635 GGSAYLDAFVDEL
+635 GSSAFIDAFVDEL
-648 SGFVQTDDRA
+648 AGFATTDDRA

-670 ARRDDMGPRSEEPEG
+670 ARRDDMGPRSEEPEA

-707 RMVEGGLPARPQ
+707 RLVEGGLPARPQ
-719 EGSTGWLGFGRLPYE
+719 EGASGWLGFGRLPYE
-734 FRGDAD
+734 FRGDAE
-740 ELPRLAWRGQ
+740 ELPRLAWRGN
-750 ETQKDVVDAID
+750 EDQKGVVDAID
-761 AFKDEVKARNED
+761 AYKDQVRSRNED
-773 EERRLTYVALTRS
+773 EERRLTYVALTRAR
-786 KHELLVSGSSW
+786 HDLLLSGSSW
-797 STGVKPTA
+797 AGGVKPTA

-816 GVLAADR
+816 GIVDADAV
-823 IPDGT
+823 PEST
-828 THESNPL
+828 VHEENPL
-835 GDQGASQTWPHVPF
+835 GGDGATQTWPHVPF
-849 GSRGPRVLAAADRVR
+849 GQRGARVLAAAERVR

-870 AGRYAADIDLLLAE
+870 AGRFAADIDLLLAE
-884 RRASRSA
+884 RQANRSA
-891 AHQVV
+891 RHTVAI
-896 VPHRVPASGFKDYLG
+896 PHRVPASGFKDYLATPG
-911 EPDKVAERLRR
+911 VVAERLRR

-938 HQWVEQRARGE
+938 HQWVEQRARS
-949 APAALGGWDG
+949 GGSLETLDLWDG
-959 GFDAWAGELDLDPDE
+959 ERDLDADE
-974 TTEGGP
+974 VVDASTD
-980 AAASEV
+980 AAV
-986 PVSDDD
+986 TDDD
-992 ARRLADFQDTFARSR
+992 ARRLADFQATFARSR
-1007 WAGLTPVEVERE
+1007 WADLTPIEVERE
-1019 IHIPFLGHSVVCKL
+1019 IHIPFLGHSIVCKL

-1054 SGADDLARRTLQLA
+1054 SGADDLAARQLQLA

-1074 AEFTGRPL
+1074 AEFTGRPV
-1082 DQVDAVF
+1082 DEVDAVF

-1094 DLEVRPTELLDRAG
+1094 DLEVRPAALLDRAG
-1108 LERAWS
+1108 LERAWQDAVS
-1114 EAIG
+1114 

>member
-1 MSDETTVDQTAA
+1 MTGEQVLQPSDDVLVETPRHD
-13 SAVTTAA
+13 
-20 AAAAAAAAP
+20 
-29 TVAPTGGAVPDERPA
+29 
-44 RRRYGADEIADALGK
+44 ADTIADALGR
-59 PRPTAQQRA
+59 PRPTPQQRA

-95 VWLLANGFVQPDQV
+95 VWLLANGMVRPDGI

-115 RKAAGELGVRINDR
+115 RKAAGELSVRINDR
-129 IGALEDVGLIE
+129 IRALEDVGLLDA
-140 TGDAFLAPTVSTYN
+140 GDAFEAPTVSTYN
-154 AFANAVFRE
+154 AFANSVFRE

-199 GLDRNVDTITAAVVA
+199 GLDRDVDTVTAAVVA
-214 LAGAASEH
+214 LAGAVSEH
-222 LVDPADLRRFA
+222 LVEPERLRRFA
-233 IDFGELLEL
+233 IEFAGLLEL
-242 PGSSRGTPYRAVTDA
+242 PGNNRGAPYKAITDA
-257 VAAIGSLEP
+257 VAAIGALEP
-266 LADLVEEF
+266 LVDLVEEF

-294 AAADAAPRVADDL
+294 AAAESAPRVVTDL
-307 RSRFA
+307 RQRYG

-327 RFLARLFRDHPV
+327 RFLARLFRGHPV

-362 FPADFGDAAGD
+362 FPRDFGSNDER
-373 PVVTYALSTSWRNPI
+373 PVTFALSTSWRNPV
-388 DVLAAANAVVE
+388 DVLAGANAVVA
-399 PLSSASE
+399 PLSEASE
-406 VQVERLEPR
+406 VDVERLEPR
-415 PGADRGTVGVVFPET
+415 PGADAGTVHAVFPET
-430 LPEEADAVAA
+430 LPEEAAAVAR
-440 WFADHRTRN
+440 WFADRRAAD
-449 PGGSMALLLRAR
+449 PRGSLALLLRSR
-461 KDLSAFTA
+461 KDLAAFTG
-469 ALGAREVP
+469 ALGDHRVP

-505 AAGNDLIRLLAGAR
+505 AAGNDLIRVLAGAR
-519 WRIGAADIVALHG
+519 WRIGASDIAALHA

-538 GRDHTHRRLD
+538 GRDHTQQRLD
-548 DEVTAA
+548 DDLTAA

-563 HGSVVDALDFVTT
+563 HGSIVDALDFVAT
-576 APDDHS
+576 APDEHG
-582 ALDAISPA
+582 ALADISDV
-590 GRERMRALGAQLSS
+590 GRRRMRELGKQLAA

-625 LDIEVSAHEQ
+625 LDIEVAAHEQ
-635 GGSAYLDAFVDEL
+635 GSGAFLDAFIDEL
-648 SGFVQTDDRA
+648 AGFVTTDDRA

-670 ARRDDMGPRSEEPEG
+670 ARRDDMGPRSEEPEA

-719 EGSTGWLGFGRLPYE
+719 EGSSGWIGFGRLPYE

-740 ELPRLAWRGQ
+740 ELPRLDWRGHDS
-750 ETQKDVVDAID
+750 QKDVTVAID
-761 AFKDEVKARNED
+761 AYKEQVKARNED
-773 EERRLTYVALTRS
+773 EERRLTYVALTRA
-786 KHELLVSGSSW
+786 KHDLLVTGSFW
-797 STGVKPTA
+797 AGGVRPTE

-816 GVLAADR
+816 GVVDGAAV
-823 IPDGT
+823 PEAT
-828 THESNPL
+828 EHEENPL
-835 GDQGASQTWPHVPF
+835 GDAGATQSWPHVPF
-849 GSRGPRVLAAADRVR
+849 GQRAARVVAAADRVR

-870 AGRYAADIDLLLAE
+870 SGRFAADIDLLLAE
-884 RRASRSA
+884 RAANRSA
-891 AHQVV
+891 RHTVV
-896 VPHRVPASGFKDYLG
+896 VPHRVPASGFKDYLSA
-911 EPDKVAERLRR
+911 PDTVAERLRR

-938 HQWVEQRARGE
+938 HQWVEQRARS
-949 APAALGGWDG
+949 GGSLETL
-959 GFDAWAGELDLDPDE
+959 DAWDGELDLDLEDVVD
-974 TTEGGP
+974 
-980 AAASEV
+980 ASAEAV
-986 PVSDDD
+986 VTDDD
-992 ARRLADFQDTFARSR
+992 ARRLADFQATFARSR
-1007 WAGLTPVEVERE
+1007 WAGLTPIEVERE

-1054 SGADDLARRTLQLA
+1054 TGVDDLAKRQLQLA

-1074 AEFTGRPL
+1074 AEFTGRPV
-1082 DQVDAVF
+1082 DEVDAVF

-1108 LERAWS
+1108 LERAWRD
-1114 EAIG
+1114 AIG

>member
-1 MSDETTVDQTAA
+1 MSADEAPTAVDGAGTGRTG
-13 SAVTTAA
+13 SDP
-20 AAAAAAAAP
+20 AAP
-29 TVAPTGGAVPDERPA
+29 APGPEHRVPDGGVPLTPRV
-44 RRRYGADEIADALGK
+44 GADAIADALGK
-59 PRPTAQQRA
+59 PRPTEQQRA

-129 IGALEDVGLIE
+129 IAALEDAGLIAA
-140 TGDAFLAPTVSTYN
+140 GDAFLAPTVSTYN

-199 GLDRNVDTITAAVVA
+199 GLDRNVDTVTAAVVA

-242 PGSSRGTPYRAVTDA
+242 PGSTRGTPYKAVTDA

-294 AAADAAPRVADDL
+294 AAADAAPRVAADL
-307 RSRFA
+307 RARFA

-362 FPADFGDAAGD
+362 FPADFGAPAAD
-373 PVVTYALSTSWRNPI
+373 PVVTYALSTSWRNPL
-388 DVLAAANAVVE
+388 DVLAAANAVVS
-399 PLSSASE
+399 PLSAASD
-406 VQVERLEPR
+406 VRVEQLAPR
-415 PGADRGTVGVVFPET
+415 PGADRGTVAVAFPET
-430 LPEEADAVAA
+430 LPDEADAVAA
-440 WFADHRTRN
+440 WFADHRGRN
-449 PGGSMALLLRAR
+449 PDGSMALLLRAR
-461 KDLSAFTA
+461 KDLAAFTA
-469 ALGAREVP
+469 ALAARGVP

-519 WRIGAADIVALHG
+519 WRVGAADIVALHG

-538 GRDHTHRRLD
+538 GRDHTHKRLD
-548 DEVTAA
+548 DDVTAA

-563 HGSVVDALDFVTT
+563 QGSVVDALDFVTT

-582 ALDAISPA
+582 ALAGISPA
-590 GRERMRALGAQLSS
+590 GRERMRALGAQLAT

-625 LDIEVSAHEQ
+625 LDIEVAAHEQ

-707 RMVEGGLPARPQ
+707 RMVEGALPARPQ

-734 FRGDAD
+734 FRGDAE

-750 ETQKDVVDAID
+750 ETQKDVVTAID
-761 AFKDEVKARNED
+761 AFKDEVRARNED
-773 EERRLTYVALTRS
+773 EERRLTYVALTRA
-786 KHELLVSGSSW
+786 KHELLVTGSSW

-805 PSRYLHDLVEA
+805 PSRYLHDLVDA
-816 GVLAADR
+816 GVLPADR
-823 IPDGT
+823 IPEGT
-828 THESNPL
+828 AHESNPL
-835 GDQGASQTWPHVPF
+835 GDQGATQTWPHVPF
-849 GSRGPRVLAAADRVR
+849 GSRGPRVLAAAERVR

-870 AGRYAADIDLLLAE
+870 AGRHAADIDLLLAE
-884 RRASRSA
+884 RRAARSA
-891 AHQVV
+891 AHAVV

-911 EPDKVAERLRR
+911 EPDRVAERLRR

-938 HQWVEQRARGE
+938 HQWVEQRARGGGAA
-949 APAALGGWDG
+949 APLGGWDG
-959 GFDAWAGELDLDPDE
+959 GLDAWAGELDLDVGE
-974 TTEGGP
+974 TAP
-980 AAASEV
+980 ATDGDLAV
-986 PVSDDD
+986 TDDD
-992 ARRLADFQDTFARSR
+992 ARRLADFQETFARSR
-1007 WAGLTPVEVERE
+1007 WAGLTPLEVERE

-1033 DAVYEIDGRAEV
+1033 DAVYEIDGRIEV

-1054 SGADDLARRTLQLA
+1054 TGAEDLERRQVQLA

-1074 AEFTGRPL
+1074 AEFTGRPIE
-1082 DQVDAVF
+1082 DVDAVF

-1094 DLEVRPTELLDRAG
+1094 DLEVRPTSLLDRAG
-1108 LERAWS
+1108 LERAWRN
-1114 EAIG
+1114 AIG

>member
-1 MSDETTVDQTAA
+1 MTGEQVLQPSDDVL
-13 SAVTTAA
+13 V
-20 AAAAAAAAP
+20 
-29 TVAPTGGAVPDERPA
+29 GALRHD
-44 RRRYGADEIADALGK
+44 ADTIADALGR
-59 PRPTAQQRA
+59 PRPTPQQRA
-68 VIESPLAPALVVAG
+68 VIESPLTPALVVAG

-95 VWLLANGFVQPDQV
+95 VWLLANGMVRPDGI

-115 RKAAGELGVRINDR
+115 RKAAGELSVRINDR
-129 IGALEDVGLIE
+129 IRALEDVGLLDA
-140 TGDAFLAPTVSTYN
+140 GDAFEAPTVSTYN
-154 AFANAVFRE
+154 AFANSVFRE

-199 GLDRNVDTITAAVVA
+199 GLDRDVDTVTAAVVA
-214 LAGAASEH
+214 LAGAVSEH
-222 LVDPADLRRFA
+222 LVEPERLRRFA
-233 IDFGELLEL
+233 IEFAGLLEL
-242 PGSSRGTPYRAVTDA
+242 PGNNRGAPYKAITDA
-257 VAAIGSLEP
+257 VAAIGALEP
-266 LADLVEEF
+266 LVDLVEEF

-294 AAADAAPRVADDL
+294 AAAESAPRVVTDL
-307 RSRFA
+307 RQRYG

-327 RFLARLFRDHPV
+327 RFLARLFRGHPV

-362 FPADFGDAAGD
+362 FPRDFGDDSAGGER
-373 PVVTYALSTSWRNPI
+373 PVTFALSTSWRNPV
-388 DVLAAANAVVE
+388 DVLAGANAVVA
-399 PLSSASE
+399 PLSEASE
-406 VQVERLEPR
+406 VDVERLEPR
-415 PGADRGTVGVVFPET
+415 PGADAGTVHAVFPET
-430 LPEEADAVAA
+430 LPEEAAAVAR
-440 WFADHRTRN
+440 WFADRRAAD
-449 PGGSMALLLRAR
+449 PKGSMALLLRSR
-461 KDLSAFTA
+461 KDLAAFTG
-469 ALGAREVP
+469 ALGDHRVP

-505 AAGNDLIRLLAGAR
+505 AAGNDLIRVLAGAR
-519 WRIGAADIVALHG
+519 WRIGAADIAALHA

-538 GRDHTHRRLD
+538 GRDHTQQRLD
-548 DEVTAA
+548 DDLTAA

-563 HGSVVDALDFVTT
+563 HGSIVDALDFVAT
-576 APDDHS
+576 APDEHG
-582 ALDAISPA
+582 ALADISDV
-590 GRERMRALGAQLSS
+590 GRRRMRELGKQLAA

-625 LDIEVSAHEQ
+625 LDIEVAAHEQ
-635 GGSAYLDAFVDEL
+635 GSGAFLDAFIDEL
-648 SGFVQTDDRA
+648 AGFVTTDDRA

-670 ARRDDMGPRSEEPEG
+670 ARRDDMGPRSEEPEA

-719 EGSTGWLGFGRLPYE
+719 EGSSGWIGFGRLPYE

-740 ELPRLAWRGQ
+740 ELPRLDWRGHDS
-750 ETQKDVVDAID
+750 QKDVTLAID
-761 AFKDEVKARNED
+761 AYKEQVKARNED
-773 EERRLTYVALTRS
+773 EERRLTYVALTRA
-786 KHELLVSGSSW
+786 KHDLLVTGSFW
-797 STGVKPTA
+797 AGGVRPTA

-816 GVLAADR
+816 GVVDGAAV
-823 IPDGT
+823 PEAT
-828 THESNPL
+828 EHEENPL
-835 GDQGASQTWPHVPF
+835 GDAGATQSWPHVPF
-849 GSRGPRVLAAADRVR
+849 GHRAARVVAAADRVR

-870 AGRYAADIDLLLAE
+870 SGRFAADIDLLLAE
-884 RRASRSA
+884 RTANRSA
-891 AHQVV
+891 RHTVV
-896 VPHRVPASGFKDYLG
+896 VPHRVPASGFKDYLSA
-911 EPDKVAERLRR
+911 PDTVAERLRR

-938 HQWVEQRARGE
+938 HQWVEQRARS
-949 APAALGGWDG
+949 GGSLETL
-959 GFDAWAGELDLDPDE
+959 DAWDGELDLDPEDVVD
-974 TTEGGP
+974 
-980 AAASEV
+980 AAAEPIV
-986 PVSDDD
+986 TDDD
-992 ARRLADFQDTFARSR
+992 ARRLADFQTTFARSR
-1007 WAGLTPVEVERE
+1007 WAGLTPIEVERE

-1054 SGADDLARRTLQLA
+1054 TGSDDLAKRQLQLA

-1082 DQVDAVF
+1082 DEVDAVF

-1108 LERAWS
+1108 LEQAWRD
-1114 EAIG
+1114 AIG

>member
-1 MSDETTVDQTAA
+1 VTGEQVLQPSDDVLA
-13 SAVTTAA
+13 
-20 AAAAAAAAP
+20 
-29 TVAPTGGAVPDERPA
+29 GVPRH
-44 RRRYGADEIADALGK
+44 GADTIADALGR
-59 PRPTAQQRA
+59 PRPTPQQRA
-68 VIESPLAPALVVAG
+68 VIESPLTPALVVAG

-95 VWLLANGFVQPDQV
+95 VWLLANGMVRPDGI

-115 RKAAGELGVRINDR
+115 RKAAGELSVRINDR
-129 IGALEDVGLIE
+129 IRALEDVGLLDA
-140 TGDAFLAPTVSTYN
+140 GDAFEAPTVSTYN
-154 AFANAVFRE
+154 AFANSVFRE

-199 GLDRNVDTITAAVVA
+199 GLDRDVDTVTAAVVA
-214 LAGAASEH
+214 LAGAVSEH
-222 LVDPADLRRFA
+222 LVEPERLRRFA
-233 IDFGELLEL
+233 IEFAGLLEL
-242 PGSSRGTPYRAVTDA
+242 PGNNRGAPYKAITDA
-257 VAAIGSLEP
+257 VAAIGALEP
-266 LADLVEEF
+266 LVDLVEEF

-294 AAADAAPRVADDL
+294 AAAESAPRVVTDL
-307 RSRFA
+307 RQRYG

-327 RFLARLFRDHPV
+327 RFLARLFRGHPV

-362 FPADFGDAAGD
+362 FPRDFGSDGER
-373 PVVTYALSTSWRNPI
+373 PVTFALSTSWRNPVG
-388 DVLAAANAVVE
+388 VLAGANAVVA
-399 PLSSASE
+399 PLSEASE
-406 VQVERLEPR
+406 VDVERLEPR
-415 PGADRGTVGVVFPET
+415 PGADAGTVHAVFPET
-430 LPEEADAVAA
+430 LPEEAAAVAR
-440 WFADHRTRN
+440 WFADRRAAD
-449 PGGSMALLLRAR
+449 PKGSMALLLRSR
-461 KDLSAFTA
+461 KDLAAFTG
-469 ALGAREVP
+469 ALGDHRVP

-505 AAGNDLIRLLAGAR
+505 AAGNDLIRVLAGAR
-519 WRIGAADIVALHG
+519 WRIGAADIAALHA

-538 GRDHTHRRLD
+538 GRDHTQQRLD
-548 DEVTAA
+548 DDLTAA

-563 HGSVVDALDFVTT
+563 HGSIVDALDFVAT
-576 APDDHS
+576 APDEHG
-582 ALDAISPA
+582 ALADISGT
-590 GRERMRALGAQLSS
+590 GRRRMRELGQQLAA

-625 LDIEVSAHEQ
+625 LDIEVAAHEQ
-635 GGSAYLDAFVDEL
+635 GSGAFLDAFIDEL
-648 SGFVQTDDRA
+648 AGFVTTDDRA

-670 ARRDDMGPRSEEPEG
+670 ARRDDMGPRSEEPEA

-719 EGSTGWLGFGRLPYE
+719 EGSSGWIGFGRLPYE

-740 ELPRLAWRGQ
+740 ELPRLDWRGHDS
-750 ETQKDVVDAID
+750 QKDVTVAID
-761 AFKDEVKARNED
+761 DYKEQVKARNED
-773 EERRLTYVALTRS
+773 EERRLTYVALTRA
-786 KHELLVSGSSW
+786 KHDLLVTGSFW
-797 STGVKPTA
+797 AGGVRPTA

-816 GVLAADR
+816 GVVDGAAVPEATEHD
-823 IPDGT
+823 
-828 THESNPL
+828 ENPL
-835 GDQGASQTWPHVPF
+835 GDAGATQSWPHVPF
-849 GSRGPRVLAAADRVR
+849 GHRAARVVAAADRVR

-870 AGRYAADIDLLLAE
+870 SGRFAADIDLLLAE
-884 RRASRSA
+884 RAANRSA
-891 AHQVV
+891 RHTVV
-896 VPHRVPASGFKDYLG
+896 VPHRVPASGFKDYLSA
-911 EPDKVAERLRR
+911 PDTVAERLRR

-938 HQWVEQRARGE
+938 HQWVEQRARS
-949 APAALGGWDG
+949 GGSLETL
-959 GFDAWAGELDLDPDE
+959 DAWDGELDLDPEDVVD
-974 TTEGGP
+974 
-980 AAASEV
+980 ASAE
-986 PVSDDD
+986 PVVTDDD
-992 ARRLADFQDTFARSR
+992 ARRLADFQATFARSR
-1007 WAGLTPVEVERE
+1007 WAGLTPIEVERE

-1054 SGADDLARRTLQLA
+1054 TGSDDLAKRQLQLA

-1074 AEFTGRPL
+1074 AEFTRRPL
-1082 DQVDAVF
+1082 DEVDAVF

-1108 LERAWS
+1108 LEQAWRD
-1114 EAIG
+1114 AIG

>member
-1 MSDETTVDQTAA
+1 MTGEQVLQPSDDVLVE
-13 SAVTTAA
+13 
-20 AAAAAAAAP
+20 AP
-29 TVAPTGGAVPDERPA
+29 RHD
-44 RRRYGADEIADALGK
+44 ADTIADALGR

-68 VIESPLAPALVVAG
+68 VIESPLTPALVVAG

-95 VWLLANGFVQPDQV
+95 VWLLANGMVRPDGI

-115 RKAAGELGVRINDR
+115 RKAAGELSVRINDR
-129 IGALEDVGLIE
+129 IRALEDVGLLDA
-140 TGDAFLAPTVSTYN
+140 GDAFEAPTVSTYN
-154 AFANAVFRE
+154 AFANSVFRE

-189 VVAARDDRLA
+189 VVAARDDRLS
-199 GLDRNVDTITAAVVA
+199 GLDRDVDTVTAAVVA
-214 LAGAASEH
+214 LAGAVSEH
-222 LVDPADLRRFA
+222 LVEPERLRRFA
-233 IDFGELLEL
+233 IEFAGLLEL
-242 PGSSRGTPYRAVTDA
+242 PGNNRGAPYKAITDA
-257 VAAIGSLEP
+257 VAAIGALEP
-266 LADLVEEF
+266 LVDLVEEF

-294 AAADAAPRVADDL
+294 AAAESAPRVVTDL
-307 RSRFA
+307 RQRYG

-327 RFLARLFRDHPV
+327 RFLARLFRGHPV

-362 FPADFGDAAGD
+362 FPRDFGDDSAGGER
-373 PVVTYALSTSWRNPI
+373 PVTFALSTSWRNPV
-388 DVLAAANAVVE
+388 DVLAGANAVVA
-399 PLSSASE
+399 PLSEASE
-406 VQVERLEPR
+406 VDVERLEPR
-415 PGADRGTVGVVFPET
+415 PGADAGTVHAVFPET
-430 LPEEADAVAA
+430 LPEEAAAVAR
-440 WFADHRTRN
+440 WFADRRAAD
-449 PGGSMALLLRAR
+449 PKGSMALLLRSR
-461 KDLSAFTA
+461 KDLSAFTG
-469 ALGAREVP
+469 ALGDHRVP

-505 AAGNDLIRLLAGAR
+505 AAGNNLIRVLAGAR
-519 WRIGAADIVALHG
+519 WRIGAADIAALHA

-538 GRDHTHRRLD
+538 GRDHTQQRLD
-548 DEVTAA
+548 DDLTAA

-563 HGSVVDALDFVTT
+563 HGSIVDALDFVAT
-576 APDDHS
+576 APDEHG
-582 ALDAISPA
+582 ALADISEI
-590 GRERMRALGAQLSS
+590 GRRRMRELGKQLAA

-625 LDIEVSAHEQ
+625 LDIEVAAHEQ
-635 GGSAYLDAFVDEL
+635 GSGAFLDAFIDEL
-648 SGFVQTDDRA
+648 AGFVTTDDRA

-670 ARRDDMGPRSEEPEG
+670 ARRDDMGPRSEEPEA

-719 EGSTGWLGFGRLPYE
+719 EGSSGWIGFGRLPYE

-740 ELPRLAWRGQ
+740 ELPRLDWRGHDS
-750 ETQKDVVDAID
+750 QKDVTLAID
-761 AFKDEVKARNED
+761 AYKEQVKARNED
-773 EERRLTYVALTRS
+773 EERRLTYVALTRA
-786 KHELLVSGSSW
+786 KHDLLVTGSFW
-797 STGVKPTA
+797 AGGVRPTA

-816 GVLAADR
+816 GVVDGAAV
-823 IPDGT
+823 PEAT
-828 THESNPL
+828 EHEENPL
-835 GDQGASQTWPHVPF
+835 GDAGATQSWPHVPF
-849 GSRGPRVLAAADRVR
+849 GHRAARVVAAADRVR

-870 AGRYAADIDLLLAE
+870 SGRFAADIDLLLAE
-884 RRASRSA
+884 RTANRSA
-891 AHQVV
+891 RHTVV
-896 VPHRVPASGFKDYLG
+896 VPHRVPASGFKDYLSA
-911 EPDKVAERLRR
+911 PDTVAERLRR

-938 HQWVEQRARGE
+938 HQWVEQRARS
-949 APAALGGWDG
+949 GGSLETL
-959 GFDAWAGELDLDPDE
+959 DAWDGELDLDPEDVVD
-974 TTEGGP
+974 
-980 AAASEV
+980 AAAE
-986 PVSDDD
+986 PVVTDDD
-992 ARRLADFQDTFARSR
+992 ARRLADFQTTFARSR
-1007 WAGLTPVEVERE
+1007 WAGLTPIEVERE

-1054 SGADDLARRTLQLA
+1054 TGSDDLAKRQLQLA

-1082 DQVDAVF
+1082 DEVDAVF

-1108 LERAWS
+1108 LEQAWRD
-1114 EAIG
+1114 AIG